1 MLHDKYDRIWHME
14 VIGIPLILWNRGQGG
29 EGKGNSH
36 KITWETIYSVHHMSD
51 YFHFKMKWWS
61 NQTIFNPL
69 NYRNLWIPVSPV
81 SLNPTPPYFDVHLF
95 RHVGEL
101 CAYAIR
107 RAQSLRLDNSCI
119 SIYDTTTKFLGHVMS
134 HHHPSGIIFDLR
146 ERSVIFVW
154 IRRLCSCIFTKD
166 RKILKNMARH

>member
-1 MLHDKYDRIWHME
+1 ME

-81 SLNPTPPYFDVHLF
+81 SPNPPPPILTYICSATSANCV
-95 RHVGEL
+95 RM
-101 CAYAIR
+101 
-107 RAQSLRLDNSCI
+107 QSDAPNRFVSTTAAFWYMTLQPNS
-119 SIYDTTTKFLGHVMS
+119 
-134 HHHPSGIIFDLR
+134 
-146 ERSVIFVW
+146 SVIDASVLVFVRKKDY
-154 IRRLCSCIFTKD
+154 IFVNRAPLFLYLYERRKFFEEHGTSVV
-166 RKILKNMARH
+166 NSS